1 MFAAAAAGTA
11 AAGSRSMLQPES
23 TPGAGSGD
31 APPRRRRD
39 SGTHASG
46 GSVHGSGSVRSGAS
60 ASLAQVSSV
69 KASAVLDDMGL
80 DWSMHTPT
88 GQQGQLARTER
99 GVKFFHREA
108 AQEGA
113 RAGTPRQRRV
123 SRAQTGKQLVPVL
136 HPDRPFYR
144 AWTNVLLVLL
154 IWTATV
160 TPFQVAFL
168 EEDSLQMNGFWFISE
183 RVCDCL
189 FGVDF
194 RACPR
199 LACRGLLAR

>member
-11 AAGSRSMLQPES
+11 AAGRRSMPLQPDS
-23 TPGAGSGD
+23 TPGHGSGD
-31 APPRRRRD
+31 APPRRRRS
-39 SGTHASG
+39 SGTLGSSG
-46 GSVHGSGSVRSGAS
+46 GSVHGSGSARAGAS
-60 ASLAQVSSV
+60 AALAQVSSF
-69 KASAVLDDMGL
+69 KASAALDDMGL

-88 GQQGQLARTER
+88 SGTSQGGA
-99 GVKFFHREA
+99 KFFNRAA

-113 RAGTPRQRRV
+113 RGDAPRV

-168 EEDSLQMNGFWFISE
+168 EEDSLQINGFWFITE

-199 LACRGLLAR
+199 YGCCGVLAR